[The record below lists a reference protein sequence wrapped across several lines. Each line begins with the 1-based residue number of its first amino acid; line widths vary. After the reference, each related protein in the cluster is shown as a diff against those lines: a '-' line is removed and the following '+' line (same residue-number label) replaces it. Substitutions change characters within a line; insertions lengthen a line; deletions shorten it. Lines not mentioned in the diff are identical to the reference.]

1 LLLFFKKEALSTS
14 EMIRKLAALLVL
26 VFCSAARADP
36 ALWVAHGGSA
46 TVYLFGTIHVLPQ
59 GLQWMGPNVQQALGA
74 SSEVWTEADI
84 SSLSGAVTA
93 IKHYGLGPANNT
105 EVLLPAAYRA
115 RYLQQVA
122 ASGMPQALFSLARPW
137 LTEVLLS
144 AASMQHA
151 GAMGLGAEVPLL
163 AYAHAHHLSTP
174 TFETL
179 DQQFAIL
186 ADMPQAA
193 QIASLEEQIDEF
205 DNAAPQFQK
214 LLDAWKSGDVDTLDR
229 LTNQDMRTH
238 DQAVWTELILRRNER
253 FAQKISERLQGS
265 GTAFVAVG
273 AAHLCGSDGVPAI
286 LRNQGFKVERVK

>member
-1 LLLFFKKEALSTS
+1 
-14 EMIRKLAALLVL
+14 
-26 VFCSAARADP
+26 
-36 ALWVAHGGSA
+36 
-46 TVYLFGTIHVLPQ
+46 
-59 GLQWMGPNVQQALGA
+59 
-74 SSEVWTEADI
+74 
-84 SSLSGAVTA
+84 
-93 IKHYGLGPANNT
+93 
-105 EVLLPAAYRA
+105 
-115 RYLQQVA
+115 
-122 ASGMPQALFSLARPW
+122 MPQALFSLARPW

-151 GAMGLGAEVPLL
+151 GAMGLGAEAPLL

-193 QIASLEEQIDEF
+193 QIASLERADRRVRRRR
-205 DNAAPQFQK
+205 AAVPEAAGR
-214 LLDAWKSGDVDTLDR
+214 LESGDVDTLDR